1 MNYKEL
7 VYSLNKIGIALSSEK
22 NLYKLLEFMVNEIT
36 LFADCDA
43 CSLYLRE
50 YEPDRLIFETTKTL
64 SMKNSTKKFKAFPIP
79 LEKTSIAGY
88 TAVTGEIV
96 NIDDC
101 YNIDPSKEYS
111 FDSSFDKRVGY
122 KTKSMLAV
130 PMIDHKGKIIGV
142 IQLINRFEKEVSIF
156 DIENI
161 EELQTR
167 GIIPFSSEFIEII
180 TSLASQAA
188 IAISNIRLL
197 EDNKNLYRALVHSF
211 SEAIE
216 ARSPHTAGHSKRV
229 TFISS
234 LIAKKINSI
243 DTGFFKNTFF
253 TDDELEELKFSALL
267 HDVGKVSVK
276 EKILEKAN
284 KLSDEQIDVI
294 KERYNSIKFSI
305 KLESTDYEKE
315 ELSLIEANDELD
327 FILKIN
333 VPGFLSDDDLER
345 INNISKKRYLNV
357 ENIEQK
363 YLSQIE
369 LDLLKIRKGSFAPEE
384 MKQMQQHVVYTTE
397 ILKPIKFTEELKN
410 VSVYAASH
418 HEMLD
423 GSGYPNKLKAGDI
436 PLQSRILAI
445 ADIFEALT
453 ANDRPYKKAMPLK
466 KSLSILQEDA
476 ERGKLDSNIVNLF
489 IKDKVYKQ
497 YIESRDIV

>member
-36 LFADCDA
+36 IFADCDA

-50 YEPDRLIFETTKTL
+50 YKPDRLIFETTKTL
-64 SMKNSTKKFKAFPIP
+64 SMKDSEKKFKAFPIP

-96 NIDDC
+96 NIPNC
-101 YNIDPSKEYS
+101 YNIDSSKEYS
-111 FDSSFDKRVGY
+111 FDSSYDKRVAY
-122 KTKSMLAV
+122 KTVSMLAV

-142 IQLINRFEKEVSIF
+142 IQLINRFEKSLSIF
-156 DIENI
+156 DVDNY

-167 GIIPFSSEFIEII
+167 KIIPFSNEFIEII

-234 LIAKKINSI
+234 LIADKINQI
-243 DTGFFKNTFF
+243 DTGKFSDTNF
-253 TDDELEELKFSALL
+253 TADELEELKFSALL

-284 KLSDEQIDVI
+284 KLTDDEIEII

-305 KLESTDYEKE
+305 KLQSTNYEEE
-315 ELSLIEANDELD
+315 ELKLLEATDELE

-333 VPGFLSDDDLER
+333 IPGFLSDED
-345 INNISKKRYLNV
+345 IVKITQISQKSYLDV
-357 ENIEQK
+357 ENNQK
-363 YLSQIE
+363 NYLTESE
-369 LDLLKIRKGSFAPEE
+369 LGFLKIRKGSFAPDE

-410 VSVYAASH
+410 VSLYAASH

-423 GSGYPNKLKAGDI
+423 GSGYPNNLTATEI

-453 ANDRPYKKAMPLK
+453 AADRPYKKALPLK
-466 KSLSILQEDA
+466 ISLKILQEEA
-476 ERGKLDSNIVNLF
+476 ERGKLDRDIVDLF
-489 IKDKVYKQ
+489 ITDKIYDQ
-497 YIESRDIV
+497 YIEARDIV

>member
-1 MNYKEL
+1 MDYKEL

-22 NLYKLLEFMVNEIT
+22 NLDKLLKFMVNEIT
-36 LFADCDA
+36 IFADCDA

-50 YEPDRLIFETTKTL
+50 YKPDRLIFETTKTL
-64 SMKNSTKKFKAFPIP
+64 SMKNSETKFKAFPVP

-96 NIDDC
+96 NIPDC
-101 YNIDPSKEYS
+101 YDIDSSKEYN
-111 FDSSFDKRVGY
+111 FDSSYDKRVGY
-122 KTKSMLAV
+122 KTVSMLAV
-130 PMIDHKGKIIGV
+130 PMIDHKDKIIGV
-142 IQLINRFEKEVSIF
+142 IQLINRFEKSLSVF
-156 DIENI
+156 DVENY

-167 GIIPFSSEFIEII
+167 KIIPFSEEFIEII

-234 LIAKKINSI
+234 LIADKINSI
-243 DTGFFKNTFF
+243 NTGRFKNIQF
-253 TDDELEELKFSALL
+253 TKNEMEELKFSALL

-284 KLSDEQIDVI
+284 KLTDEQIEVI
-294 KERYNSIKFSI
+294 KERFNTIRFSL
-305 KLESTDYEKE
+305 KLQSKNQEEEKSKLLEAEE
-315 ELSLIEANDELD
+315 ELE

-333 VPGFLSDDDLER
+333 IPGFLSDGDLEK
-345 INNISKKRYLNV
+345 IELLSKKYYLDI
-357 ENIEQK
+357 ENNKKK
-363 YLSQIE
+363 YLTQVE
-369 LDLLKIRKGSFAPEE
+369 LDMLKIRKGSFAPDE
-384 MKQMQQHVVYTTE
+384 MKQMQQHVVFTTE

-410 VSVYAASH
+410 VSIYAASH

-423 GSGYPNKLKAGDI
+423 GSGYPHNLKANEI
-436 PLQSRILAI
+436 PLQSRILAV

-453 ANDRPYKKAMPLK
+453 AADRPYKKALPLK
-466 KSLSILQEDA
+466 ISLKILQEEA
-476 ERGKLDSNIVNLF
+476 ERGKLDKDIVDLF
-489 IKDKVYKQ
+489 INDKVYDT